1 MRQKTRAGVLL
12 GSCLLV
18 GMIVAQV
25 GCSPDASDPDV
36 VISQSNK
43 TNIQRLR
50 NLYVMYQMNHGFQGP
65 KDEAEFK
72 EYIKAADISIL
83 EPMGVD
89 PAKVDELFISERD
102 NEPFVVKYG
111 VPTTSRGSGDPVIF
125 EKTGVGGKKMVA
137 FLNMTER
144 EVDDAEYQQLLNQ

>member
-1 MRQKTRAGVLL
+1 MKRRVNAKVLL
-12 GSCLLV
+12 GACLLLGV
-18 GMIVAQV
+18 VAAQS
-25 GCSPDASDPDV
+25 GCSPDTSDPNV
-36 VISQSNK
+36 VISQANK

-50 NLYVMYQMNHGFQGP
+50 NLYVMYQMKNKFQGP

-72 EYIKAADISIL
+72 EFIKAADVSIL

-111 VPTTSRGSGDPVIF
+111 VPTTPRGSTDPVIF

-137 FLNMTER
+137 FLNMSER
-144 EVDDAEYQQLLNQ
+144 EVDDTEYQQLLKQ